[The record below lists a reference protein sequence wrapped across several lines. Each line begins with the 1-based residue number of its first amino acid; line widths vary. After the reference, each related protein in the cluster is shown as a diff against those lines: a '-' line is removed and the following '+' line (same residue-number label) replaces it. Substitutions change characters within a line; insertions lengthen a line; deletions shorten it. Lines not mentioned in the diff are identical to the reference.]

1 MGLFDIFKGGKKAQQ
16 PEGSSAIAAAKWA
29 EKAADKRAQNY
40 DRQEAIAAL
49 AAMGTAEAAA
59 ALLKRFTFNMDP
71 SITDQEEKD
80 GAYEGIL
87 AAGKAAVEPV
97 RAFAAKAE
105 SVAWP
110 IKIIKEL
117 LDEDACVEELL
128 AWLSRW
134 DTEYAKFIDPKLQI
148 LSALED
154 LHHETILSKVEP
166 FLEDVNGD
174 ARFQAVATVVAQGD
188 DHAIAP
194 LLRALEQEESI
205 RVKNKILDGFILRGW
220 SVPEDQL
227 PATRKAL
234 PYDYNIDASGT
245 VKRRS

>member
-1 MGLFDIFKGGKKAQQ
+1 MGLFDIFKGGKKS
-16 PEGSSAIAAAKWA
+16 PEPDGGKASAAAKWA

-40 DRQEAIAAL
+40 DRQEAIAEL
-49 AAMGTAEAAA
+49 AEMGTAEAAT

-87 AAGKAAVEPV
+87 AAGKAALDPV

-110 IKIIKEL
+110 IKILKAL
-117 LDEDACVEELL
+117 LDEEACIEELL

-134 DTEYAKFIDPKLQI
+134 DTEYAKFTDPKLQI
-148 LSALED
+148 LVALED
-154 LHHETILSKVEP
+154 YHHASILPKVER
-166 FLEDVNGD
+166 FLEDVNEE
-174 ARFQAVATVVAQGD
+174 ARFQAVATIVAQGD
-188 DHAIAP
+188 EAAVP
-194 LLRALEQEESI
+194 ALLRALEQEESF
-205 RVKNKILDGFILRGW
+205 RVKNKILDGFIAQGW
-220 SVPEDQL
+220 AVPEEQL

-234 PYDYNIDASGT
+234 PPDYNVDAQRL
-245 VKRRS
+245 VKKR